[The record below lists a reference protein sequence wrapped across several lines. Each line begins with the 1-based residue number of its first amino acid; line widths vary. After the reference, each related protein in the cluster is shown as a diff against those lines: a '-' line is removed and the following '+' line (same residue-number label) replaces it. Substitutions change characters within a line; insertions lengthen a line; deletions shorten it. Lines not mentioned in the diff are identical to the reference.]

1 MEIEAGARER
11 SQVFSVEKVSDQL
24 LTLSGRFNAAHV
36 EEVRGVLG
44 SLTASCTL
52 DCQHLTYISSAGLM
66 AIIDTQYRLQGLGH
80 TSKLINLNP
89 HLRELFEVA
98 GLDIVLDW
106 D

>member
-1 MEIEAGARER
+1 M
-11 SQVFSVEKVSDQL
+11 FSVEKVSDRL
-24 LTLSGRFNAAHV
+24 LTFSGRLHAAHV
-36 EEVRGVLG
+36 EEVREVLG
-44 SLTASCTL
+44 SLKESCTL
-52 DCQHLTYISSAGLM
+52 DCQHLAYISSAGLM

-80 TSKLINLNP
+80 AIKLINLNP